1 MPTPSPAAR
10 PSGPRVWITAPGESQ
25 NASPGQ
31 THLAGGEEPERLA
44 APPQHDGRKRSGGR
58 RDSESS
64 AWTRPA
70 ACERRGGRNCCSL
83 GPRAWDPPTAR
94 PLGWHGPASSA
105 GGARVANPLRLG
117 GAPVLCHAST

>member
-25 NASPGQ
+25 NARPGQ
-31 THLAGGEEPERLA
+31 THLAGGEAPERLA

-58 RDSESS
+58 RDSGSS

-70 ACERRGGRNCCSL
+70 ACERGAAAIAALWVRERG
-83 GPRAWDPPTAR
+83 DPPTAR

-105 GGARVANPLRLG
+105 GRARVANRLRLG